1 MNIGPKKRQSILP
14 QQVQFAYKGL
24 LYIIRKDGS
33 QGLPVPI
40 QNQELLIGSGE
51 QCEIRIQL
59 LKVENVHAK
68 LYFDS
73 NQKAFI
79 ENYSTMFGIYLNN
92 NIFTG
97 YGQVCEL
104 KSGDKITIGGR
115 SFEFQFPIVADESK
129 FVSTPGKASPS
140 VKKTPTPVK
149 RNDSAQLPAY
159 SSPSQLI
166 KATAE
171 SIKTDAELDISYMS
185 EVPSN
190 EAKVVAQDDISAV
203 SGDILPADIV
213 AQPQTPVVVTDSLIP
228 PKLSVTKEILK
239 EGNADRSF
247 TPVPAESNAP
257 NTEELLF
264 SPKKTPK
271 SSAKKQGSAKKQPG
285 SAQKTPQDKPRG
297 SLPKV
302 SSSVKKRQLADE
314 IMVALES
321 PKKFEETTEIV
332 MESTVVVTEEVEK
345 TEIIVDKI
353 QQLKDEFEDLPE
365 SKRGTP
371 PGPVRVKLS
380 TPKTTHP
387 YKKRSVPESP
397 SFRRQLK
404 FTTEEEKKEESAQV
418 TPKKQIIDKVEMPVS
433 SSKKV
438 KFGPALSPEIIDSQN
453 PSSQPLKKGSPAAA
467 RSPKRAS
474 GSGLFSILKSP
485 SRARS
490 GLSKEIL
497 PEEESPDA
505 IVAKNTKAKKAKASR
520 KSSTDLVGLK
530 ELVKTP
536 VPEKEVNLV
545 GVRELVKTPAVA
557 KELNLTG
564 MRELVKTP
572 KEQKEMELLGVK
584 ELVKTPA
591 PAKEMSLVG
600 VKELVKTPKA
610 QEEPILDGISQA
622 FKSPE
627 PQKETESSNYVGV
640 KEALKTPKET
650 QEMEGVEDIAAMMK
664 TPYVPEVNAALPHT
678 PSKKTRGKSLT
689 AVKCKD
695 DVPESAVA
703 DAFFSEGRQIRKA
716 KSKGADK
723 ICPVEPETPSIVP
736 EQKSVEDTVVSRDIE
751 PETPSI
757 VPEQKSVEDTV
768 VSRDSITE
776 NEAST
781 MKYPEATI
789 SMPEEDGVKKRGGP
803 RKSTASVIEVPVEE
817 PKNNDVNENPA
828 DNEKEE
834 VEDAPKK
841 RGRPKKSVTAVE
853 APADEQSIKE
863 AEVEEQVEMPT
874 AVKVTEQEAQEQEI
888 IIKSEVQ
895 EEAPKKRGR
904 AKKIVEEVA
913 TEPVS
918 EAKETDEA
926 PKKRGRPKKNAGTPA
941 PEPKSSITDAETA
954 KNEEAPKRR
963 GRAKKTDSEENLA
976 DFKSTVTEA
985 EDSQPA
991 TEPKSRGRPKK
1002 SAATVV
1008 VEDPKS
1014 TVSEVHEAEEPKRRG
1029 RAKKKAAEDEEKP
1042 EPAVEQT
1049 ASKRAKSKKIVP
1061 ELETAKKRRGKS
1073 TKEDKE
1079 EEVQN
1084 AATTTVE
1091 PDTTKKRGRPKKAKE
1106 PEQETMTPS
1115 IPKETVATKK
1125 SVKSKRAATAAAV
1138 TETDENDKAGKNRS
1152 EKTKKRKQPEQVE
1165 AEEVVESKPLRSR
1178 RK

>member
-1 MNIGPKKRQSILP
+1 
-14 QQVQFAYKGL
+14 
-24 LYIIRKDGS
+24 
-33 QGLPVPI
+33 
-40 QNQELLIGSGE
+40 
-51 QCEIRIQL
+51 
-59 LKVENVHAK
+59 
-68 LYFDS
+68 
-73 NQKAFI
+73 
-79 ENYSTMFGIYLNN
+79 MFGIYLNN
-92 NIFTG
+92 NIVTG

-115 SFEFQFPIVADESK
+115 SFEFQFPTVADESK

-190 EAKVVAQDDISAV
+190 EAKVVAHDDISAV

-213 AQPQTPVVVTDSLIP
+213 AQPQTPVVVADSLIP

-285 SAQKTPQDKPRG
+285 SAQKTPQDKSRAL
-297 SLPKV
+297 LPKV

-321 PKKFEETTEIV
+321 PKKFEETIETV

-365 SKRGTP
+365 SKCGTP

-387 YKKRSVPESP
+387 YKKRSVPASP

-404 FTTEEEKKEESAQV
+404 FTTEEEKKEPAQV

-467 RSPKRAS
+467 HSPKRAS

-536 VPEKEVNLV
+536 VPEKEVDLV

-591 PAKEMSLVG
+591 PAKEMNLVG

-610 QEEPILDGISQA
+610 QEEPILDGVSQT

-627 PQKETESSNYVGV
+627 PQKETECSNYIGV

-664 TPYVPEVNAALPHT
+664 TPYHPEVNAALPHT

-736 EQKSVEDTVVSRDIE
+736 EQKSVEDTVVSRD
-751 PETPSI
+751 
-757 VPEQKSVEDTV
+757 
-768 VSRDSITE
+768 SITE

-781 MKYPEATI
+781 LKDPEATI
-789 SMPEEDGVKKRGGP
+789 SMPEEDGVKKRGRP

-863 AEVEEQVEMPT
+863 AEVEKQVEMPT
-874 AVKVTEQEAQEQEI
+874 AVNVPEQEAQEQESI
-888 IIKSEVQ
+888 TKSEVQ

-918 EAKETDEA
+918 EAKETDDA
-926 PKKRGRPKKNAGTPA
+926 PKKRGRSKKNAGTPA
-941 PEPKSSITDAETA
+941 SEPKSSITDVETA

-963 GRAKKTDSEENLA
+963 GRTKKTDSEENLA
-976 DFKSTVTEA
+976 DLKSTVTEA

-1029 RAKKKAAEDEEKP
+1029 RAKKKAVEDDEEKQ
-1042 EPAVEQT
+1042 EPAVEVAVEQSS
-1049 ASKRAKSKKIVP
+1049 SKRGKSKKTVP
-1061 ELETAKKRRGKS
+1061 EPETAKKRRGKS
-1073 TKEDKE
+1073 TKEDK

-1091 PDTTKKRGRPKKAKE
+1091 PDTTKKRGRPKKAQE
-1106 PEQETMTPS
+1106 PEQEVMTPS
-1115 IPKETVATKK
+1115 IPKETTATKK
-1125 SVKSKRAATAAAV
+1125 SVKSKRAATATAAV

-1152 EKTKKRKQPEQVE
+1152 EKTKKRKQPEQVK